1 MEQLDKW
8 LHWFYDN
15 CINGKY
21 VRWHSFPEIGEG
33 ESYYSYYYVYNRL
46 YIIRDGMTDQLY
58 FVKAGSPREAYL
70 KFCRVIEEAQN
81 AGSYVLEGEEE

>member
-1 MEQLDKW
+1 MGLLDIW
-8 LHWFYDN
+8 LHWFYEN

-21 VRWHSFPEIGEG
+21 VIWHSFPEMGMGEL
-33 ESYYSYYYVYNRL
+33 YYNYYYAENLL

-70 KFCRVIEEAQN
+70 EFFRRMEEIQN
-81 AGSYVLEGEEE
+81 AGSYVLDGEEE